1 MKKPVKFLI
10 AGAMM
15 GTMLAG
21 VPVAYAA
28 KEEVARRDVSTIRV
42 TFAQAV
48 KVAEPSVV
56 NIYAARVNKPT
67 LAQEPGLQP
76 LMPRD
81 GQVQER
87 VARSLGSGVI
97 VKSDG
102 IVVTNL
108 HVIDG
113 AQAIKVV
120 LSDGREFAAKQV
132 GQDEKLDLAVLRLEM
147 KSNEML
153 SAAKFG
159 NNDTLQVGDVVLAIG
174 NPFGIGQ
181 SVSFGIVSAVQRTAA
196 ALSPYAR
203 FIQTDAPINPG
214 NSGGALVDS
223 TGALIGVNSGIFS
236 KSGAS
241 NGIGFAIPAS
251 LVQRVVG
258 DIVSTG
264 RVVRPW
270 FGAEGQAVTSDIA
283 QQLGLP
289 KVSGVQLT
297 GILPGS
303 PAAAAGLKVGD
314 VILQLGEGIVD
325 DPADLNEQV
334 LSMPNLLGTS
344 TSLAYWRNGR
354 RMETNV
360 TLTALPARTPTAQT
374 IVKGYNP
381 MAGVTVEALTP
392 ALNSER
398 GAALSTKGVVVTQ
411 VPSQPVLQAFAM
423 PVEVGDLIM
432 AINGN
437 TIREPRDVE
446 QALGSSRSN
455 WTFRLMR
462 GTRVINIQTQ

>member
-1 MKKPVKFLI
+1 MKKLI
-10 AGAMM
+10 LVAMV

-21 VPVAYAA
+21 VPVAFAA
-28 KEEVARRDVSTIRV
+28 KEEVAPRRDISGIRV

-48 KVAEPSVV
+48 RVAEPSVV

-76 LMPRD
+76 LMPRA
-81 GQVQER
+81 GQAQER

-97 VKSDG
+97 VKPDG
-102 IVVTNL
+102 VVVTNL
-108 HVIDG
+108 HVIEG

-120 LSDGREFAAKQV
+120 LSDGREYAAKQV
-132 GQDEKLDLAVLRLEM
+132 GQDEKLDLAVLRLEL

-153 SAAKFG
+153 PAAKFG
-159 NNDTLQVGDVVLAIG
+159 NSDTLQVGDVVLAIG

-223 TGALIGVNSGIFS
+223 TGALVGVNSGIFS

-258 DIVSTG
+258 DIVTTG
-264 RVVRPW
+264 KVVRPW
-270 FGAEGQAVTSDIA
+270 FGAEGQAVTPGVA
-283 QQLGLP
+283 KELGLP
-289 KVSGVQLT
+289 MATGVQLT
-297 GILPGS
+297 GVLPGS
-303 PAAAAGLKVGD
+303 PAANSGLKVGD
-314 VILQLGEGIVD
+314 VILQLGDGKVE

-334 LSMPNLLGTS
+334 LSMPNLLGKS
-344 TSLAYWRNGR
+344 TPLAYWRHGK
-354 RMETNV
+354 RMETAV

-374 IVKGYNP
+374 VVKGYNP
-381 MAGVTVEALTP
+381 LNGVTVEALTP
-392 ALNSER
+392 ALNSEM
-398 GAALSTKGVVVTQ
+398 GAPLSTKGVVVVD
-411 VPSQPVLQAFAM
+411 VPDQPVLAAFAM
-423 PVEVGDLIM
+423 PVQRGDLLM
-432 AINGN
+432 AINGS

-446 QALGSSRSN
+446 GALASSRSN
-455 WTFRLMR
+455 WELRIMR
-462 GTRVINIQTQ
+462 GGRVVTIKTQ